1 MQKHFLI
8 PLLIGVVSILA
19 VVGVGMYV
27 TDFTAYLGNNPT
39 TCNNCHVMD
48 SAYESW
54 YHAGHSEWT
63 TCNECHTPHAFLPKY
78 WVKAKSG
85 YHHVT
90 TFLFGKIPDAIRAKE
105 SSRQVVQE
113 NCIRCHTT
121 AVQDI
126 LSGESAYANQDQRYC
141 FECHR
146 SVAHGER
153 GVSILPYRHVEE
165 NE

>member
-1 MQKHFLI
+1 MKLAVI
-8 PLLIGVVSILA
+8 VGIIALVA

-27 TDFTAYLGNNPT
+27 TDFTAYLGNNPS

-48 SAYESW
+48 GAYEGW
-54 YHAGHSEWT
+54 YHGGHKEWAS
-63 TCNECHTPHAFLPKY
+63 CNDCHTPHALIPKY

-90 TFLFGKIPDAIRAKE
+90 SFIFGDIPNAIRAKE
-105 SSRQVVQE
+105 ASREVVQE
-113 NCIRCHTT
+113 NCIRCHTET
-121 AVQDI
+121 V
-126 LSGESAYANQDQRYC
+126 ANVADGQMDTGRYC

-153 GVSILPYRHVEE
+153 GVSILPYQHSEE
-165 NE
+165 NNE

>member
-1 MQKHFLI
+1 MYKI
-8 PLLIGVVSILA
+8 PIIIAIVALLA

-27 TDFTAYLGNNPT
+27 TDFTAYLGNNPS

-48 SAYESW
+48 AVYEGW

-63 TCNECHTPHAFLPKY
+63 TCNECHTPHALIPKY
-78 WVKAKSG
+78 FVKAKSG

-90 TFLFGKIPDAIRAKE
+90 TFLFGEIPDAIRAKE

-113 NCIRCHTT
+113 NCIRCHEETVST
-121 AVQDI
+121 VADGTMD
-126 LSGESAYANQDQRYC
+126 SGRYC

-153 GVSILPYRHVEE
+153 GVSILPFRNVDETK
-165 NE
+165 

>member
-1 MQKHFLI
+1 MYKI
-8 PLLIGVVSILA
+8 PIITAIVALLA

-27 TDFTAYLGNNPT
+27 TDFTAYLGNNPS

-48 SAYESW
+48 AVYEGW

-63 TCNECHTPHAFLPKY
+63 TCNECHTPHALIPKY
-78 WVKAKSG
+78 FVKAKSG

-90 TFLFGKIPDAIRAKE
+90 TFLFGEIPDAIRAKE
-105 SSRQVVQE
+105 SSREVVQE
-113 NCIRCHTT
+113 NCIRCHEETVST
-121 AVQDI
+121 VADGTMD
-126 LSGESAYANQDQRYC
+126 SGRYC

-153 GVSILPYRHVEE
+153 GVSILPFRNIDETK
-165 NE
+165 